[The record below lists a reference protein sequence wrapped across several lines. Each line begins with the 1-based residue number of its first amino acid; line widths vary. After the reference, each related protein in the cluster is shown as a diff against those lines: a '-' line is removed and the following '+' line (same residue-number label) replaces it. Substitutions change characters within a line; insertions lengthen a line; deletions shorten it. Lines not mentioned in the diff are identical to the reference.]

1 LKLRDTRRRS
11 QGEHAK
17 PNPASEGRLSAMR
30 PKCEHSEVD
39 QGKRGLGTSHWR
51 VGGDIYHINA
61 HCKSCKTRLWRHGDP
76 NDPTAVW
83 QAGPFACGCA
93 EQD

>member
-1 LKLRDTRRRS
+1 
-11 QGEHAK
+11 
-17 PNPASEGRLSAMR
+17 MR